1 MMISTLSKVTMLSY
15 QVRPSQIKEQIDGR
29 IQKLMEIFDRIQTF
43 K

>member
-15 QVRPSQIKEQIDGR
+15 QVSPSQIKEQIDGR